1 MAFTTINL
9 TEPVLEEELATY
21 GAKPGQHDCF
31 PNGIAVFGVNTGST
45 TVSDGTA
52 YITAA
57 GVLSS
62 TSAAGSITVKTLA
75 DCPAGAGIY
84 GIAQGIVPGVTPTAI
99 AYTVVA
105 PAADD

>member
-9 TEPVLEEELATY
+9 TEPVLAEELAAY
-21 GAKPGQHDCF
+21 GAKAGQHDCF
-31 PNGIAVFGVNTGST
+31 PNGIAVFGVNTGAA
-45 TVSDGTA
+45 TVSAGTA

-62 TSAAGSITVKTLA
+62 QSAVGSITVKTLA

-84 GIAQGIVPGVTPTAI
+84 GIAQGIVPGVAPSAI

-105 PAADD
+105 AVAGA

>member
-9 TEPVLEEELATY
+9 TEPVLAKELAAY
-21 GAKPGQHDCF
+21 GAKPGQHDCY
-31 PNGIAVFGVNTGST
+31 PQGIAVFGVNTGAT
-45 TVSDGTA
+45 TVSAGTA

-57 GVLSS
+57 GALSG
-62 TSAAGSITVKTLA
+62 TSASGSITVTTLA

-84 GIAQGIVPGVTPTAI
+84 GIAQGIIPGDTPTAV

-105 PAADD
+105 